1 MPQGSRSSEIPAFLR
16 ELYEELSQDLQN
28 TYLKWKM
35 YRQVFG
41 PESNA
46 IDFLDGHAPS
56 FFLAV
61 RDSFSADLVISVTR
75 FTDSARGTLTL
86 SSVVKHLEKSSHSD
100 LVATLKSLQAEIV
113 ILSKPI
119 KKWRDNL
126 VAHRNLKSAG
136 ASPQEPLPNV
146 SWDQIDAVLGKLA
159 DALNAIQVY
168 FTNAD
173 TGYSDII
180 THGDGDEVL
189 RLMRLGAEAEAAQI
203 EADLA
208 DEQ

>member
-1 MPQGSRSSEIPAFLR
+1 MPQISTEIPTFLL
-16 ELYEELSQDLQN
+16 EPYEELSRDLQN

-35 YRQVFG
+35 YRQLFG

-46 IDFLDGHAPS
+46 IEFLDDHAPS

-61 RDSFSADLVISVTR
+61 RDSFLADLVISVTR
-75 FTDSARGTLTL
+75 FTDSTKGTLTL
-86 SSVVKHLEKSSHSD
+86 SSVVKHLEKSSYSN
-100 LVATLKSLQAEIV
+100 LVATLRSLQGGIV
-113 ILSKPI
+113 TLSKPI

-126 VAHRNLKSAG
+126 VAHRTLKSAG
-136 ASPQEPLPNV
+136 ASPQEPLPDV
-146 SWDQIDAVLGKLA
+146 SWDQIDAVLDKLA
-159 DALNAIQVY
+159 EALNTIQAN
-168 FTNAD
+168 FTNAE
-173 TGYSDII
+173 TGYADII

-203 EADLA
+203 EADLS